1 MLLRSTLLYLPAQ
14 IIGPLFQLVSVVVWT
29 HIISDS
35 TLGVITLVVATHELL
50 QTAFLYWWSQYALRF
65 FGALQPGEQTTHYLR
80 TENAVLL
87 LSVAVQ
93 SLAAIVV
100 LQAGI
105 IPGGDLGLSLAVLAY
120 VITRSY
126 NLYIAERA
134 RAAHEI
140 GVYSIQ
146 QTTGPAL
153 GFLLGLLLIK
163 MFGDKPEWPILGFAA
178 AQLVATLLALP
189 LIRFS
194 WSIGPLDRR
203 IVRDALH
210 YGVPLVIG
218 GGLTWLSLN
227 APRFVVSDM
236 LGLGAAGLFAVGYGL
251 GWRAT
256 AVASLMVTASA
267 FPLAVRAMETG
278 DARRAMRQLANNGV
292 LLAAILFPA
301 VTGLF
306 MLRGEIV
313 HVLIATAFQPATLT
327 ILPLAALTGAIR
339 NFRAHFSDQAFLLH
353 RRPRGLVAINAI
365 EAALTVGLSIMFV
378 MYWGLAGSVIA
389 TTAAATVA
397 ATLSFTVS
405 IVLFDLRLPIGHLLR
420 VVAASVAMAIAL
432 YALPE
437 SDFAIGMSVH
447 IALGAAVYVMA
458 LALMNWETVRP
469 YMAEWIKAP
478 LARSDRTSS
487 SS

>member
-1 MLLRSTLLYLPAQ
+1 
-14 IIGPLFQLVSVVVWT
+14 
-29 HIISDS
+29 
-35 TLGVITLVVATHELL
+35 
-50 QTAFLYWWSQYALRF
+50 
-65 FGALQPGEQTTHYLR
+65 
-80 TENAVLL
+80 
-87 LSVAVQ
+87 
-93 SLAAIVV
+93 
-100 LQAGI
+100 
-105 IPGGDLGLSLAVLAY
+105 
-120 VITRSY
+120 
-126 NLYIAERA
+126 
-134 RAAHEI
+134 
-140 GVYSIQ
+140 
-146 QTTGPAL
+146 
-153 GFLLGLLLIK
+153 
-163 MFGDKPEWPILGFAA
+163 
-178 AQLVATLLALP
+178 
-189 LIRFS
+189 
-194 WSIGPLDRR
+194 
-203 IVRDALH
+203 
-210 YGVPLVIG
+210 
-218 GGLTWLSLN
+218 
-227 APRFVVSDM
+227 
-236 LGLGAAGLFAVGYGL
+236 
-251 GWRAT
+251 
-256 AVASLMVTASA
+256 
-267 FPLAVRAMETG
+267 
-278 DARRAMRQLANNGV
+278 V

-365 EAALTVGLSIMFV
+365 EATLTVGLSIMFV